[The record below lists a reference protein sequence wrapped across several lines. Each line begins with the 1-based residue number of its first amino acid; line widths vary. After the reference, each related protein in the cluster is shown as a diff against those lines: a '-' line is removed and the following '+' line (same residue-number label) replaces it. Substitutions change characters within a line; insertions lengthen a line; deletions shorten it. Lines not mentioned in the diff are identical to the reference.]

1 MKIMQKLTIKN
12 LLMNKAR
19 TLVTIIGILL
29 SAALITL
36 IAGMASSLQQTA
48 VNYSVQASG
57 DYIVNFYGDMTKIN
71 LDDYVQNR
79 NVKNV
84 YTTATV
90 GVAENEYSKY
100 ESMPYIVVK
109 SVSEGGFENCFN
121 GRLKEGRYPKNS
133 NEIVLSKDFVSGTT
147 KEYKVG
153 DTLKLN
159 LGYTCVTT
167 TEYYIDETSEMS
179 DNAEKNAET
188 KTYCMPLDSPYAGE
202 DTEFMPYIEKTYTIV
217 GILDNVSRSIG
228 TYQYNSGFT
237 YIYTAYDGNINEIV
251 PQPGLDNEDEHA
263 YNLAIFLQFTP
274 EGELNYKNVIAD
286 ILGVDDAIAVSQYI
300 NHSLTS
306 VNQTDIYDALAR
318 NNLYGFEVN
327 QSILHTKMIELSLEE
342 AFMIVSALVIIFGIV
357 IISSIFIIRNSFY
370 ISITEKSKLYGMLAS
385 TGATPS
391 QIRNNVFFEGFLLG
405 IVGIPLGILLGI
417 AGTMGLVQLCNTTL
431 EGVLAGVQMIFSVS
445 WQAVAMA
452 FVLCAG
458 TIFMS
463 VLSPSIE
470 TSRISPI
477 VAIRGNQDIKISK
490 KNRKKEK
497 SYKTPKFIQK
507 RFGIGGSIAWKNLQR
522 SKKRYRAT
530 VISITASVTVYLAI
544 STVVGCLVSYM
555 DNQFSGMKY
564 NISVYIDDD
573 LDTKENVRKSLD
585 KYYKFANG
593 EDISES
599 TYSASIPNIAAL
611 DFPANMLSEYEVDSF
626 IEEQREK
633 DNILIPYMS
642 VEAIDNKTFDEFA
655 KKLGSSYEKLK
666 GKAIIFDKVKSQE
679 QKFDENGNYAGYE
692 YVHRPV
698 FKDMV
703 GYTFKLQD
711 HIAYMY
717 EHPYEDENDEEYD
730 EYYNQEEYE
739 KEKKEYLE
747 KNGKIFEIEIGAAVT
762 PENMALFREYKDMNG
777 NIIADGGVII
787 YVSEDWLVENANIN
801 ENIWICYDINS
812 SDPQQTEIRLDE
824 MGVQKNDIN
833 NIAQYVAQINSIS
846 FIMQFFVYSFI
857 GIITLIGLTN
867 VFNTI
872 NTNMNLRKKEFASL
886 RSIGMTNS
894 EFDRMIT
901 LESFFYSFKS
911 LAIGIPLGLGIG
923 VGGYFWLHSMSNG
936 VVKYSFPIMPL
947 LLAIGAVGLLVWLIM
962 TVSIR
967 KVRNQN
973 VIETIRNDNI

>member
-12 LLMNKAR
+12 LLMNKTR

-36 IAGMASSLQQTA
+36 IAGMSSSVQQTA
-48 VNYSVQASG
+48 VNYSVQSSG
-57 DYIVNFYGDMTKIN
+57 DYIVDFYGDMTKIN
-71 LDDYVQNR
+71 VDEYAQNR

-100 ESMPYIVVK
+100 ESTPYIVVK

-159 LGYTCVTT
+159 LGYTRVTT
-167 TEYYIDETSEMS
+167 TEYYIDETSEML
-179 DNAEKNAET
+179 DNAEKNVET

-202 DTEFMPYIEKTYTIV
+202 NTEFMPYIEKTYTIV
-217 GILDNVSRSIG
+217 GILDNVSSIIG
-228 TYQYNSGFT
+228 TYQYGSGFT

-286 ILGVDDAIAVSQYI
+286 ILGVNDAVSVSQYI
-300 NHSLTS
+300 NQSLTPVS
-306 VNQTDIYDALAR
+306 QADIYNALER
-318 NNLYGFEVN
+318 NNLYGFQVN

-357 IISSIFIIRNSFY
+357 SFY

-405 IVGIPLGILLGI
+405 IIGIPLGILLGI

-431 EGVLAGVQMIFSVS
+431 ESVLAGMQMIFSIS
-445 WQAVAMA
+445 WQAIAMA

-490 KNRKKEK
+490 RKRKKEK

-564 NISVYIDDD
+564 NITVYVNDD
-573 LDTKENVRKSLD
+573 LDTKENVRESLD
-585 KYYKFANG
+585 KYYKFADG
-593 EDISES
+593 EDIIES
-599 TYSASIPNIAAL
+599 SYSASISNIAAL
-611 DFPANMLSEYEVDSF
+611 DFPTNMLSEYEVYSF
-626 IEEQREK
+626 VEEERKK

-642 VEAIDNKTFDEFA
+642 VKAVDNKTFDEFA
-655 KKLGSSYEKLK
+655 KKLGSSYEKFK
-666 GKAIIFDKVKSQE
+666 GKAIIFDKVKNQE

-717 EHPYEDENDEEYD
+717 EHETDEEYD
-730 EYYNQEEYE
+730 EEYDAYYNEEEYE
-739 KEKKEYLE
+739 KEKQEYLQ
-747 KNGKIFEIEIGAAVT
+747 KYGKIFEIEIGAAVT
-762 PENMALFREYKDMNG
+762 PENMELFREYKDMNG
-777 NIIADGGVII
+777 NIIGDEGVTI
-787 YVSEDWLVENANIN
+787 YVSEDWLVENFNITDH
-801 ENIWICYDINS
+801 IWIGYDINS
-812 SDPQQTEIRLDE
+812 SDPQQTEIRLGE
-824 MGVQKNDIN
+824 MGIQKNDIY
-833 NIAQYVAQINSIS
+833 NIAQYVAQVNSIS
-846 FIMQFFVYSFI
+846 FISQFFVYSFI

-886 RSIGMTNS
+886 RSIGMTNN

-911 LAIGIPLGLGIG
+911 LAIGIPLGLVIG
-923 VGGYFWLHSMSNG
+923 LGGYFWLHNMSNG

-947 LLAIGAVGLLVWLIM
+947 LLSIGAVGLLVWLIM

-973 VIETIRNDNI
+973 IIETIRNDNI

>member
-36 IAGMASSLQQTA
+36 IAGMASSVQQTA

-57 DYIVNFYGDMTKIN
+57 DYIVRFYGDFKKIK
-71 LDDYVQNR
+71 LDNYKQNR
-79 NVKNV
+79 DVSNV
-84 YTTATV
+84 YATADL
-90 GVAENEYSKY
+90 GVAMNEYSKY
-100 ESMPYIVVK
+100 ETMPYVVVK

-121 GRLKEGRYPKNS
+121 AKLKEGRYPKNTD
-133 NEIVLSKDFVSGTT
+133 EVVLSSSFVSNTT
-147 KEYKVG
+147 KEYKIG
-153 DTLKLN
+153 DTIKLN
-159 LGYTCVTT
+159 LGYASITVTD
-167 TEYYIDETSEMS
+167 YYIDETSEIS
-179 DNAEKNAET
+179 EQAEKT
-188 KTYCMPLDSPYAGE
+188 SKTTTFYTPHREINYYGDMELTPQL
-202 DTEFMPYIEKTYTIV
+202 EKTYTVV
-217 GILDNVSRSIG
+217 GILDNVSRSIDIDP
-228 TYQYNSGFT
+228 YNSSFT
-237 YIYTAYDGNINEIV
+237 YIYTAYDANTKDIV
-251 PQPGLDNEDEHA
+251 PYYTGENSQGQYDAD
-263 YNLAIFLQFTP
+263 IFLQFTP
-274 EGELNYKNVIAD
+274 QGEQNYKNVIAD
-286 ILGVDDAIAVSQYI
+286 ILGIDDPTEVIKYI
-300 NHSLTS
+300 NG
-306 VNQTDIYDALAR
+306 QG
-318 NNLYGFEVN
+318 NNLYEIIFAN
-327 QSILHTKMIELSLEE
+327 NIYSLDINHSILHTKMIELSLEE

-405 IVGIPLGILLGI
+405 LVGIPLGILLGI

-431 EGVLAGVQMIFSVS
+431 EGVLAGMQMVFSVS

-490 KNRKKEK
+490 RNRKKEK

-544 STVVGCLVSYM
+544 STVVGSLVSYM
-555 DNQFSGMKY
+555 DSQFSGMKY
-564 NISVYIDDD
+564 NITVYINDD

-585 KYYKFANG
+585 KYYKFADG
-593 EDISES
+593 EDIIES
-599 TYSASIPNIAAL
+599 SYSASISNIVAL
-611 DFPANMLSEYEVDSF
+611 DFPTNMLSEYKVYGFVD
-626 IEEQREK
+626 EERGK
-633 DNILIPYMS
+633 DILTIPYMS
-642 VEAIDNKTFDEFA
+642 LKAVDNKTFDEFA

-666 GKAIIFDKVKSQE
+666 DKAIIFDKVKSQE
-679 QKFDENGNYAGYE
+679 QKFDENGNYDGYE

-747 KNGKIFEIEIGAAVT
+747 KYGKTFEIETGAAVT
-762 PENMALFREYKDMNG
+762 PENMELFREYKDING
-777 NIIADGGVII
+777 NIIGDEGVTI
-787 YVSEDWLVENANIN
+787 YVSEDWLIENFNITDH
-801 ENIWICYDINS
+801 IWIGYDINS
-812 SDPQQTEIRLDE
+812 SDPQQTEIRLSE
-824 MGVQKNDIN
+824 MGIQKNDIY

-962 TVSIR
+962 TISIR

>member
-1 MKIMQKLTIKN
+1 M
-12 LLMNKAR
+12 
-19 TLVTIIGILL
+19 
-29 SAALITL
+29 
-36 IAGMASSLQQTA
+36 
-48 VNYSVQASG
+48 
-57 DYIVNFYGDMTKIN
+57 
-71 LDDYVQNR
+71 
-79 NVKNV
+79 
-84 YTTATV
+84 
-90 GVAENEYSKY
+90 
-100 ESMPYIVVK
+100 
-109 SVSEGGFENCFN
+109 
-121 GRLKEGRYPKNS
+121 
-133 NEIVLSKDFVSGTT
+133 
-147 KEYKVG
+147 
-153 DTLKLN
+153 
-159 LGYTCVTT
+159 
-167 TEYYIDETSEMS
+167 
-179 DNAEKNAET
+179 
-188 KTYCMPLDSPYAGE
+188 
-202 DTEFMPYIEKTYTIV
+202 
-217 GILDNVSRSIG
+217 
-228 TYQYNSGFT
+228 
-237 YIYTAYDGNINEIV
+237 
-251 PQPGLDNEDEHA
+251 
-263 YNLAIFLQFTP
+263 
-274 EGELNYKNVIAD
+274 
-286 ILGVDDAIAVSQYI
+286 
-300 NHSLTS
+300 
-306 VNQTDIYDALAR
+306 
-318 NNLYGFEVN
+318 
-327 QSILHTKMIELSLEE
+327 
-342 AFMIVSALVIIFGIV
+342 
-357 IISSIFIIRNSFY
+357 
-370 ISITEKSKLYGMLAS
+370 
-385 TGATPS
+385 
-391 QIRNNVFFEGFLLG
+391 LG

-431 EGVLAGVQMIFSVS
+431 ESVLEGMQMIFSIS
-445 WQAVAMA
+445 WQAIAMA

-490 KNRKKEK
+490 RKRKKEK

-544 STVVGCLVSYM
+544 STVVGCLVSYTE
-555 DNQFSGMKY
+555 NQFSGMKY

-585 KYYKFANG
+585 KYYKFADG
-593 EDISES
+593 EDIIES
-599 TYSASIPNIAAL
+599 SYSASISNIAAL
-611 DFPANMLSEYEVDSF
+611 DFPTNMLSEYEVYAFVD
-626 IEEQREK
+626 EEREK

-642 VEAIDNKTFDEFA
+642 VKAVDNKTFDEFA

-666 GKAIIFDKVKSQE
+666 GKAIIFDKVKNQE
-679 QKFDENGNYAGYE
+679 QKFDENGNYDGYE

-711 HIAYMY
+711 HLAYLE
-717 EHPYEDENDEEYD
+717 EHRTYEEYLNED
-730 EYYNQEEYE
+730 TEYISEEEFEKDKQEF
-739 KEKKEYLE
+739 LE

-762 PENMALFREYKDMNG
+762 PENMYLFREYRDING
-777 NIIADGGVII
+777 NIIGDGGVII

-801 ENIWICYDINS
+801 ENIWIGYDINS
-812 SDPQQTEIRLDE
+812 SEPQQTEIRLGD

-833 NIAQYVAQINSIS
+833 NMAQYAAQINSIS
-846 FIMQFFVYSFI
+846 FILQFIVYSFI

-923 VGGYFWLHSMSNG
+923 VGGYFWLHSMSSG

-947 LLAIGAVGLLVWLIM
+947 LLAIGAVALLVWLIM
-962 TVSIR
+962 TISIR

-973 VIETIRNDNI
+973 IIETIRNDNI